1 MWKKIIH
8 ITINHAALGTF
19 KKGILNELNAL
30 NRKWMLLD
38 RMEMKK
44 FERRFKFESER

>member
-8 ITINHAALGTF
+8 ITINHEALDTF

-30 NRKWMLLD
+30 NRKWD
-38 RMEMKK
+38 AFGQNGDEKI
-44 FERRFKFESER
+44 